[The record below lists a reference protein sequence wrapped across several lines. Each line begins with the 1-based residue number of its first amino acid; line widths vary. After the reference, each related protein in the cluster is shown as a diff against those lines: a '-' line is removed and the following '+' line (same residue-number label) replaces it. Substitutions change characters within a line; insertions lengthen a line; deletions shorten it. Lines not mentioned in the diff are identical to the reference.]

1 MFRRRLT
8 LLHTESTRDPIPL
21 AIGTVALS
29 PTAPR
34 VVAAGGEAELDA
46 LAAADTA
53 DVVELRVDLFVD
65 PRPDTLPP
73 ILDRLR
79 AAGRPVVVTVRAASE
94 GGQPLDERLRR
105 DLYAAALAHA
115 DAIDVEIGSTALVA
129 DIVPRARA
137 LARTVILS
145 AHVLDRTPPVAVLTD
160 LATRARDLGGDVPKL
175 VTHARGLDDVATLL
189 AVTLAERTR
198 GIVTLAM
205 GTAGPLSRLAL
216 PAAGSLLTYG
226 HVGRPTAPSGQLLAS
241 ELAALL
247 RRLAR

>member
-1 MFRRRLT
+1 M
-8 LLHTESTRDPIPL
+8 PL

-34 VVAAGGEAELDA
+34 IVAAGGEAELDA

-65 PRPDTLPP
+65 PRPDALPP

-105 DLYAAALAHA
+105 DLYAAALPHA

-145 AHVLDRTPPVAVLTD
+145 AHVLDRTPPVAELTD
-160 LATRARDLGGDVPKL
+160 LATRARNLGADVPKL
-175 VTHARGLDDVATLL
+175 VTHARGLDDLATLL

-198 GIVTLAM
+198 GITTLAM

-226 HVGRPTAPSGQLLAS
+226 HVGRPTAPSGQLEAA

-247 RRLAR
+247 RRLAG